1 MIICPAQM
9 AQLRG
14 QLNPDQSR
22 TTPVYRPGV
31 GAARLR
37 LATCASSSR
46 AAGRRRP

>member
-22 TTPVYRPGV
+22 TTPVYRDPV
-31 GAARLR
+31 RIEHE
-37 LATCASSSR
+37 
-46 AAGRRRP
+46 GRWEKKA